1 MAETDIDDLIEIIEK
16 EGNIDDIPTQLPM
29 MPVRDVVIFTDML
42 LPLFVGRDK
51 SIRAIEEAAKANR
64 YIFLSA
70 QKDSDLEN
78 PGPNDVF
85 EIGTVGRVQKMLKLP
100 DGRIKALV
108 QGITKA
114 RVEKFEKKRSWFKV
128 KIEIIK
134 DTELQE
140 FGIEVEALMR
150 NVRESSEKILAL
162 RGELSGDVGILLE
175 QIESPGKLAD
185 LVASNLRLKVQD
197 AQDIL
202 ETMDQRKRLEK
213 VNDFLARELE
223 LSTVQAKIQT
233 HVKDEIS
240 RTQRDYYLREQV
252 KAIHRELGDGDDKML
267 EIEEYHQKIKKA
279 KMPESC
285 EKESL
290 RQVKRLDQM
299 HSDSSEAG
307 IIRTYLDCIVEMP
320 WSRSTKDSLEINK
333 AAQILEHNHYG
344 LDKVKERILEYLSVR
359 KLNPSMKG
367 QILCFSGPPGVG
379 KTSLGKA
386 IAKAMKRKFV
396 RISLGG
402 IRDEA
407 EIRGHRRTY
416 IGAMPGRILQ
426 GLRQCGTNNPVF
438 MLDEID
444 KLGNDFRG
452 DPSSALLEA
461 LDPEQNSEFSDHYLN
476 MPFDLSK
483 VLFVL
488 TANII
493 DTIPSALLDRMEVI
507 RITGYT
513 REEKMVIARKHL
525 LPRQIRE
532 NGLVRRAINLSD
544 AALENIIS
552 EYTMEAGLRELER
565 KLGAICRKIARQVA
579 EGKKGKFNVT
589 RQSLTKFL
597 GPPIYLTDMDQEES
611 QAGLV
616 TGLAWTE
623 YGGET
628 LYIEVSLCHGKG
640 ELSVTGQ
647 IGEIMQESARAAFT
661 YTKANMDRFKIDK
674 DDFENKDIHIHV
686 PSGAIP
692 KDGPSAGIAMATAL
706 ISAFTG
712 RIVDNKVAMTGEISL
727 RGRVLP
733 IGGLKEK
740 ALGALQAGIKTI
752 IIPEKNR
759 KDLYDMPAGV
769 KKRIN
774 FICVQDLD
782 QVLDVAFVKREEEP
796 VEYGKESDLADH
808 KVVAALEDGD
818 ESSEEYEFEGDDSE
832 DGDESSEEDEFEGED
847 SEDGDSQSDGSE
859 DGLGE
864 DR

>member
-1 MAETDIDDLIEIIEK
+1 MAETDIDDIIELIEK

-51 SIRAIEEAAKANR
+51 SIKAIEEAAKTDR

-78 PGPNDVF
+78 PGPEDLFTV
-85 EIGTVGRVQKMLKLP
+85 GTVGRIQKMLKLP
-100 DGRIKALV
+100 DGRIKALI
-108 QGITKA
+108 QGIIKG
-114 RVEKFEKKRSWFKV
+114 RIEKFEKKRSCFKV

-134 DTELQE
+134 DIEIQE
-140 FGIEVEALMR
+140 VGIEVEALMR

-202 ETMDQRKRLEK
+202 ETTDQKKRLEK

-252 KAIHRELGDGDDKML
+252 KAIHRELGDGDDKLL
-267 EIEEYHQKIKKA
+267 EIEEFLQKIKKA
-279 KMPESC
+279 KMPETC
-285 EKESL
+285 EKEAL

-320 WSRSTKDSLEINK
+320 WNKSTKDSLEIDK
-333 AAQILEHNHYG
+333 AAKVLEHNHYG

-359 KLNPSMKG
+359 KLNPAMKG

-488 TANII
+488 TANIT

-513 REEKMVIARKHL
+513 REEKMLIAKKHL
-525 LPRQIRE
+525 LPRQIKE
-532 NGLVRRAINLSD
+532 NGLTRRLIYISD
-544 AALENIIS
+544 GAMDTVIS

-565 KLGAICRKIARQVA
+565 KLGTICRKIARQVA
-579 EGKKGKFNVT
+579 EGEKGKFNVT
-589 RQSLTKFL
+589 RQGLTKFL
-597 GPPIYLTDMDQEES
+597 GPPIYLIDMDQDES
-611 QAGLV
+611 QSGLV

-623 YGGET
+623 FGGEV

-640 ELSVTGQ
+640 ELTVTGQ
-647 IGEIMQESARAAFT
+647 IGEVMQESARAAFT
-661 YTKANMDRFKIDK
+661 YTKANMERFGIDK

-706 ISAFTG
+706 ISALTG

-752 IIPEKNR
+752 IIPEKNK
-759 KDLYDMPAGV
+759 KDLYDLPLSV
-769 KKRIN
+769 KKKIN
-774 FICVQDLD
+774 FICVQNLD
-782 QVLDVAFVKREEEP
+782 QVLEVAFVEK
-796 VEYGKESDLADH
+796 
-808 KVVAALEDGD
+808 
-818 ESSEEYEFEGDDSE
+818 
-832 DGDESSEEDEFEGED
+832 
-847 SEDGDSQSDGSE
+847 
-859 DGLGE
+859 
-864 DR
+864 